1 MKNDSVLF
9 ENHGILT
16 FLKVKSLR
24 IRSNLV
30 DFQCEV
36 GEKHTARVCK
46 IINLIE
52 FFVRKWQCLCE
63 VCIENCQKSLE
74 DLFVG
79 RGKA

>member
-1 MKNDSVLF
+1 
-9 ENHGILT
+9 
-16 FLKVKSLR
+16 
-24 IRSNLV
+24 V